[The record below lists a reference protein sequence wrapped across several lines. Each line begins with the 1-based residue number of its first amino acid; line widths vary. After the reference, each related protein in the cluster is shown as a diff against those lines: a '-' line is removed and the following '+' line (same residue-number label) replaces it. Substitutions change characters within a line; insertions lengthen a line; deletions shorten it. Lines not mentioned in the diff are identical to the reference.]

1 MRLRGGYRTGRKR
14 QELHFAVQRSGL
26 MFPVP
31 VQNQVLCK
39 DEFPRTVDGPPDE
52 SDHQNLQPGALQQL
66 HLVMEGQLQE
76 A

>member
-1 MRLRGGYRTGRKR
+1 M
-14 QELHFAVQRSGL
+14 QSSGPL
-26 MFPVP
+26 FPVP
-31 VQNQVLCK
+31 VQYQVLCK
-39 DEFPRTVDGPPDE
+39 DEFTRTVDGPPDE